1 MAARER
7 VIGRGAALADGGEGV
22 RFTVRRGS
30 EDVPAFAVR
39 WRGRVHAFV
48 NACPH
53 QGVELDWLPGA
64 FFDADGSSLVCSLH
78 GARFAPDTGRCIEG
92 PCRGASLAG
101 LAVYER
107 TADGAIVYDAGVA
120 NPSDTP
126 ERQRRHG

>member
-1 MAARER
+1 MVARER
-7 VIGRGAALADGGEGV
+7 VIGRGIDLADGGEGL

-92 PCRGASLAG
+92 PCRGGTLAR
-101 LAVYER
+101 LTVRER
-107 TADGAIVYDAGVA
+107 AADGAIVYDAGVA
-120 NPSDTP
+120 NPSEIPDTP
-126 ERQRRHG
+126 ER